1 MTAFNSQNW
10 QTRFKTMGDTA
21 EQAFENIYPH
31 AHRLGLNRPNFD
43 HSTLT
48 QWLRHTPDYLM
59 PNGFFEVMGISTH
72 KNKTTLKLRVEKL
85 DSLNKWLTLGN
96 GYLWVWDSNQ
106 HQYWWAPIRDWEY
119 AVWEYAEI
127 KRFSDNNKPYYDLS
141 TDDFPCQPTKALV
154 QT

>member
-1 MTAFNSQNW
+1 
-10 QTRFKTMGDTA
+10 
-21 EQAFENIYPH
+21 
-31 AHRLGLNRPNFD
+31 
-43 HSTLT
+43 LT

-106 HQYWWAPIRDWEY
+106 HQYWWAPIQDWEY
-119 AVWEYAEI
+119 AAWEYAEI

-141 TDDFPCQPTKALV
+141 IDDFPCQPTKTLV